1 MAISSIEK
9 NGLHYDLY
17 DEKGKK
23 YKSILINN
31 IGEVIGFSSD
41 FFIAIKGF
49 HYELYDVE
57 GKKYKSISLVSR

>member
-1 MAISSIEK
+1 MAISSIER

-31 IGEVIGFSSD
+31 IGE
-41 FFIAIKGF
+41 FISISGNTFNVRKGL
-49 HYELYDVE
+49 HIDTYDST
-57 GKKYKSISLVSR
+57 GKKINSRLAK